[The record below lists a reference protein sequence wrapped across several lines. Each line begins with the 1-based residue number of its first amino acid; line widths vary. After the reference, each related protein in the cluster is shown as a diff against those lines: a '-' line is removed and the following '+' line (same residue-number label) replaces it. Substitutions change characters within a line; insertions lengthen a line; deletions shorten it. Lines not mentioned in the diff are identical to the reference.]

1 LGCSALARAGQQLSV
16 ASSPDQVRAA
26 LENVATQLES
36 DPILAG
42 LVPVDEIAQKCRE
55 TATCPDAG
63 ALVSGC
69 RLMATSLA
77 RRASSLAAEVQ
88 QRAKAASET
97 PSASAPSPGQAAGQP
112 EGPRPVA
119 ADGTPAQVPPTS
131 RSPVAE
137 PASLEVG
144 APVGSR
150 PVAGSTPTLAPV
162 TRSSPSSSGGGEDAA
177 RVAPVGAALEPVA
190 PPRPSG
196 QRFRVAGR
204 DVVVDGRTNRMWLA
218 VPLPGMKHAAAK
230 SAVTRLGSAGHRD
243 WRLPTLAELDELLGE
258 GGLQALRN
266 LGVLPGAAAPR
277 LWSSDLRS
285 RFFGLLKSVGVV
297 SAATG
302 EASRC
307 SPGDASVRTLAVRI
321 ATAASSL

>member
-1 LGCSALARAGQQLSV
+1 MTQRPQPRDPRSRLALGCSALARAGQQLSV

-36 DPILAG
+36 DPFLAG

-88 QRAKAASET
+88 QRAKAASEA
-97 PSASAPSPGQAAGQP
+97 PAVPAPSTVQSAGQP

-119 ADGTPAQVPPTS
+119 AES
-131 RSPVAE
+131 
-137 PASLEVG
+137 
-144 APVGSR
+144 
-150 PVAGSTPTLAPV
+150 
-162 TRSSPSSSGGGEDAA
+162 
-177 RVAPVGAALEPVA
+177 EPVA
-190 PPRPSG
+190 PRRPSG
-196 QRFRVAGR
+196 QRFTVAGR
-204 DVVVDGRTNRMWLA
+204 DVLVDGRTSRMWLA

-230 SAVTRLGSAGHRD
+230 SAVSRLGSAGHRD

-258 GGLQALRN
+258 GGLQALCS

-285 RFFGLLKSVGVV
+285 RFFGLLKTVGVV

-302 EASRC
+302 ETSRC
-307 SPGDASVRTLAVRI
+307 SPGDTSVRTLAVR